1 MTNVNNIGLLNKTR
15 GDKVIWAIVV
25 VLALVSMLAVY
36 SSTGLLAYKYNRGN
50 TEVYLF
56 KQVVT
61 TIMGLA
67 IIYFS
72 HRVNYTL
79 YSRVARILFM
89 VSIPLLIYTLFFGVE
104 LNQGSRWIRLPIIN
118 LTFQTSDLAKL
129 ALFMF
134 LSRLLSKKQEVIKD
148 FKKGYVP
155 VIIPVGIVCMLIAP
169 ANLSTALLVAAT
181 SMLLLFIGRASTK
194 HLLLTIGIAAIPV
207 AILVMIAVAF
217 YDKKEEKCAELPFFL
232 QTGRIPT
239 WISRV
244 QNFVYDSKQVDKD
257 ENYQINQAKIA
268 IAKGGLLGLGPGN
281 SETRNF
287 LPHPYSDFIFA
298 IIIEEYGLVGGC
310 FLLFVYLLFLLRS
323 IRIFKKCPYAF
334 GAFLALGLSF
344 TLVIQALINMAVT
357 VNLFPVTGVTLP
369 LVSMGGSSFMFTC
382 LAIGIILSVARN
394 VEQLEAPAI
403 PKATGEAKE
412 KKKAAE
418 EEEEEE
424 EEEETPVKAKKEKAV
439 KKVKATEAE
448 KAEMAGKA
456 EKADKAERSKALK
469 PLTDIAMKD
478 FEQGNQPLKSKIH
491 ND

>member
-1 MTNVNNIGLLNKTR
+1 MTGANDISLKEANAGGLLSKTR
-15 GDKVIWAIVV
+15 GDKVIWAIVI

-56 KQVVT
+56 KQVVFT
-61 TIMGLA
+61 AVGLA

-79 YSRVARILFM
+79 YSRLARILFM
-89 VSIPLLIYTLFFGVE
+89 LSIPLLIYTLFFGLK
-104 LNQGSRWIRLPIIN
+104 LNEGSRWIRLPIIN

-148 FKKGYVP
+148 FKKGFIP
-155 VIIPVGIVCMLIAP
+155 VIMPVGIICMLIAP

-181 SMLLLFIGRASTK
+181 SMLLLFIGRVSTK
-194 HLLLTIGIAAIPV
+194 HLMLTIGVAAIPV

-217 YDKKEEKCAELPFFL
+217 YDKKEEKCSELPFFL
-232 QTGRIPT
+232 QAGRIPT
-239 WISRV
+239 WVSRV
-244 QNFVYDSKQVDKD
+244 QNFMYDSKQVDKD

-268 IAKGGLLGLGPGN
+268 IAKGGVLGLGPGN
-281 SETRNF
+281 SQTRNF

-298 IIIEEYGLVGGC
+298 IIIEEYGLAGGG
-310 FLLFVYLLFLLRS
+310 FLLFVYLLFLFRS

-369 LVSMGGSSFMFTC
+369 LVSMGGSSFLFTC

-394 VEQLEAPAI
+394 VEQLEAPADA
-403 PKATGEAKE
+403 PKASGEKKE
-412 KKKAAE
+412 KKATADTKVKDEVE
-418 EEEEEE
+418 EEKEGK
-424 EEEETPVKAKKEKAV
+424 TGAAKKEKTV
-439 KKVKATEAE
+439 KKGGAASADDKEE
-448 KAEMAGKA
+448 KK
-456 EKADKAERSKALK
+456 KALK
-469 PLTDIAMKD
+469 PLLNEAMKKEEETPWINPGD
-478 FEQGNQPLKSKIH
+478 
-491 ND
+491 